1 MQKPHPFWVA
11 LAHAALPA
19 GRPLGPQRRRRH
31 GPAIAFQEELDH
43 ISTTLS
49 SVAEH
54 YGIELPPPD
63 SPASPGCGA

>member
-19 GRPLGPQRRRRH
+19 GRP
-31 GPAIAFQEELDH
+31 AIAFQEELDH
-43 ISTTLS
+43 ISATLS

-54 YGIELPPPD
+54 YGIEVPPPD
-63 SPASPGCGA
+63 SPACGA